1 MDETI
6 LWSLMAQTTK
16 IRPVQE
22 NIHSKNTFTDMLMK
36 SCKDLD
42 TVLPLLTS
50 KILGEKGKTMSMKT
64 RMNEGSRREAAVAK
78 MYKDDK
84 NFRADKLIEAWS
96 RIPEVGEGLKTM
108 PVNIAR
114 NTAINLDRQY
124 AFMSSLKE
132 AQMSSALNN
141 FTPENMLRLVRLAMP
156 NLIRNKLF
164 TEVALETTKDSI
176 QYVRP
181 FFSKTANGHDLNDR
195 DSTYGLD
202 EAGDDDYDPWNYG
215 KGGEF
220 ASDNFRKALYEEV
233 RDRHNME
240 IANVPVV
247 NKNGEYNLYFRDLT
261 DAADREGLGDLTASA
276 IHLSTKWG
284 KYGANYVDG
293 SVVIMGYNEGDDS
306 NKVDQQIIAVQDIR
320 SGLFLSAPGFKVELT
335 KPVAYRDKFRNNHE
349 AGVTVMPNADGIAEK
364 LTDGRGIMTV
374 KIETTDNVAKAAPWY
389 KEGTT
394 TIRAYGRFNAESD
407 LEGNHLGEV
416 EIRMADYQFKPTMTS
431 IGVSWNQLTEIT
443 LQTSYNTSAE
453 ELLVSYASQEIR
465 SALDYRA
472 IKLAY
477 QYAKTNA
484 SHNPNYYYVFD
495 AAYAT
500 EDVPDGSRGAK
511 DGYRDNAATIVS
523 AFDAIGD
530 VIYDEILRGG
540 VSKLCGGP
548 SAVSYLKL
556 AQSLWSPTGK
566 QSSRGAHQEGT
577 FDSMPVFKVPSSIIP
592 TDEILT
598 VWKDDQVE
606 TEVSIVFGTLVPFFS
621 TGIIPRKNFYKEAG
635 IATWGDHQVLNRRF
649 LALVKIKNMKDFNQ
663 KENY

>member
-1 MDETI
+1 MGMNSAMSAKNANARAE
-6 LWSLMAQTTK
+6 A
-16 IRPVQE
+16 VQ
-22 NIHSKNTFTDMLMK
+22 
-36 SCKDLD
+36 
-42 TVLPLLTS
+42 
-50 KILGEKGKTMSMKT
+50 
-64 RMNEGSRREAAVAK
+64 K
-78 MYKDDK
+78 MYKDDR

-108 PVNIAR
+108 PVGVAR

-124 AFMSSLKE
+124 NFMSNLKE
-132 AQMSSALNN
+132 SQMATALNN
-141 FTPENMLRLVRLAMP
+141 FTPENMLRLVRLSMP
-156 NLIRNKLF
+156 NLIRNKVF

-195 DSTYGLD
+195 DSTYGGR
-202 EAGDDDYDPWNYG
+202 EGDDYDPWEYG
-215 KGGEF
+215 KGGDFNRDE
-220 ASDNFRKALYEEV
+220 FRKALYEDV

-240 IANVPVV
+240 IANVPVDGKV
-247 NKNGEYNLYFRDLT
+247 NDEQVKLFFKDLT
-261 DAADREGLGDLTASA
+261 DGTDVPGLSESA
-276 IHLSTKWG
+276 KHLSTKWG
-284 KYGANYVDG
+284 KNGANYVDG
-293 SVVIMGYNEGDDS
+293 YVGIFGYNNGDDS
-306 NKVDQQIIAVQDIR
+306 NTVDQQLIAAQDKR
-320 SGLFLSAPGFKVELT
+320 SGEFLAAPGFKVEMI
-335 KPVAYRDKFRNNHE
+335 KPVAYRSKFLNNHE
-349 AGVTVMPNADGIAEK
+349 AGITVMPK
-364 LTDGRGIMTV
+364 TDEIEAALKTEGPGVMIV
-374 KIETTDNVAKAAPWY
+374 KVSTTEDVAKKAPWF
-389 KEGTT
+389 KEGSTE
-394 TIRAYGRFNAESD
+394 IRAYGRFNAESD
-407 LEGNHLGEV
+407 FEGNHLGEV
-416 EIRMADYQFKPTMTS
+416 EIQLTDYQFKPSMTS
-431 IGVSWNQLTEIT
+431 IGVSWSQLTEIT
-443 LQTSYNTSAE
+443 LQTSYSTSAE

-472 IKLAY
+472 IKLGY
-477 QYAKTNA
+477 QMAKTNA

-500 EDVPDGSRGAK
+500 EDVPENTRGAK
-511 DGYRDNAATIVS
+511 DGYRDNASTIVS

-540 VSKLCGGP
+540 VSRLVGGP

-556 AQSLWSPTGK
+556 AQGLWSPTGK
-566 QSSRGAHQEGT
+566 QASRGAHQEGT

-649 LALVKIKNMKDFNQ
+649 LAIVKIANMKDFN
-663 KENY
+663 KKAN